1 MKDWNGNKKSVFAAL
16 GASNHSKQERETM
29 DYYAT
34 EPKAID
40 LLASKSDIPHRV
52 WECACGGGSLS
63 ERLKERGH
71 EVVSTDIIDRGYEGF
86 DGVCDFLSRLFHP
99 RIEGD
104 YAIVTQLCGL
114 ARAMPKARSS
124 ESRRDARI
132 HLAESRR
139 AWTKVKA
146 HFWALPSVSKVKT
159 ATAGLIRPASLP
171 LGLGR
176 PPVWRGCS
184 NPEDDCAGEPWPLGE
199 DIPADAAAL
208 RLPVHR
214 PNPLRQERGIW
225 LSPTSVTTRQCSNTF
240 GIALAAP
247 SVDDARKNLGAGAQ
261 AYAWFVWQKGWRGRT
276 TLDWI

>member
-1 MKDWNGNKKSVFAAL
+1 MKDWTGNKKSVFAAL
-16 GASNHSKQERETM
+16 GASNHSKQEREAM

-40 LLASKSDIPHRV
+40 LLASKFDIPHRV

-104 YAIVTQLCGL
+104 YAIVTNPPYKYVTEWVLTAPGVLPDGCYLCL
-114 ARAMPKARSS
+114 LLKTTAL
-124 ESRRDARI
+124 ESRGRWERI
-132 HLAESRR
+132 YRQ
-139 AWTKVKA
+139 T
-146 HFWALPSVSKVKT
+146 
-159 ATAGLIRPASLP
+159 
-171 LGLGR
+171 
-176 PPVWRGCS
+176 PPRYVFQCIDRIL
-184 NPEDDCAGEPWPLGE
+184 CAKNGE
-199 DIPADAAAL
+199 
-208 RLPVHR
+208 
-214 PNPLRQERGIW
+214 
-225 LSPTSVTTRQCSNTF
+225 F
-240 GIALAAP
+240 
-247 SVDDARKNLGAGAQ
+247 DDARKNLGAGAQ